1 MAERWNRR
9 MEEKKTILVVDDD
22 ENQRFLCQEVLTDEG
37 YTVLVAKDGKEA
49 LRKVEQKR
57 PDLVIL
63 DIVMPEMD
71 GMEAMTRILR
81 KHRKIPVILNT
92 SYSRYR
98 EDFMTWAAD
107 AYVVKSSDFME
118 LKKRIKELLSPSH
131 KTVSS
136 Q

>member
-1 MAERWNRR
+1 MAK
-9 MEEKKTILVVDDD
+9 KKTILVVDDD
-22 ENQRFLCQEVLTDEG
+22 ENQRFLCREVLTDEG
-37 YTVLVAKDGKEA
+37 YDVLVAKDGKEA
-49 LRKVEQKR
+49 LEKVEQKI

-81 KHRKIPVILNT
+81 KHRKIPIILNT

-107 AYVVKSSDFME
+107 AYVVKSGDFTE
-118 LKKRIKELLSPSH
+118 LKEKIRELLAVADDEA
-131 KTVSS
+131 TRR
-136 Q
+136 

>member
-1 MAERWNRR
+1 MD
-9 MEEKKTILVVDDD
+9 KKTILVVDDD
-22 ENQRFLCQEVLTDEG
+22 ESHRFLCQEVLTDEG
-37 YTVLVAKDGKEA
+37 YTVMVARDGKEA
-49 LRKVEQKR
+49 LEKVEKR
-57 PDLVIL
+57 NPDLVIL

-107 AYVVKSSDFME
+107 AYVVKSPDLSE
-118 LKKRIKELLSPSH
+118 LKEKIKELLAAPR
-131 KTVSS
+131 
-136 Q
+136 

>member
-1 MAERWNRR
+1 M
-9 MEEKKTILVVDDD
+9 EKKTILVVDDD
-22 ENQRFLCQEVLTDEG
+22 ESQRFLCKEVLTDEG
-37 YTVLVAKDGKEA
+37 YDITVAKDGKEA
-49 LRKVEQKR
+49 LEKVEQR
-57 PDLVIL
+57 PPDLVIL

-92 SYSRYR
+92 SYSGYR

-107 AYVVKSSDFME
+107 AYVVKSSDFTE
-118 LKKRIKELLSPSH
+118 LKEKIKELIS
-131 KTVSS
+131 TS